1 LPDFFPLSTS
11 LAASRHSLP
20 ALCRPLETS
29 RAEPRYRIHMKKNI
43 DKNKQEHRIGNAA
56 STLGTAPCA
65 GLQAQFRRSLAR

>member
-1 LPDFFPLSTS
+1 
-11 LAASRHSLP
+11 
-20 ALCRPLETS
+20 
-29 RAEPRYRIHMKKNI
+29 MKKNI